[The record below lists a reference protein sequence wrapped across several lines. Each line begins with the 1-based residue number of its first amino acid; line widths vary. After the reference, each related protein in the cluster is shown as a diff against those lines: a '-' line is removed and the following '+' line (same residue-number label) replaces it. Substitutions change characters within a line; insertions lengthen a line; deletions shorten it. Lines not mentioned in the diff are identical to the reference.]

1 MHALLERPGLG
12 ERILAAME
20 EGHGKPG
27 DLEKLAFQAKFW
39 SPGQTFCAL
48 APGAVEPLRERAEI
62 FPRRFRT
69 AHPRA
74 ALSVENLMGT
84 IYIDGKPYKVDP
96 EQNLLH
102 ACLSLGF
109 DLPYFCWHPALG
121 SVGACRQC
129 AVKQFKDAKD
139 THGKIVMACMTPAA
153 RRRASPSPIR
163 KRAAFRAGIIEG
175 MMLNHPHDCPVC
187 DEGGECHLQDMTV
200 MTGHDYRRYRFEKRT
215 FRNQY
220 LGPFV
225 NHEMNRCIQ
234 CYRCV
239 RFYRDYAGG
248 NDLNAFGIRNRSI
261 SAATKMAFWRAS
273 SAAIWWKSARP
284 ACSPITRS
292 GATTPANGICAWRP
306 RSACTAAS
314 AATTIGERYGLLRR
328 ILNRFNSEVNGYFL
342 CDRGRFGYEFVNSDR
357 RIRAAKLDGEFI
369 SSEEAARQLQ
379 SLVSSGSR
387 PIGIGSPRASLEANF
402 ALRQMVGKDR
412 FFAGVADGEWETISS
427 MVEILQ
433 TGPARSPS
441 LHDIELSD
449 AVLILGEDVT
459 NSAPRM
465 ALSLRQ
471 SVRQQAFEIAQKLHI
486 PSWMDA
492 AVREVVQDRKGPLF
506 IAAPG
511 ATRLDDVAT
520 RTYRAAPDDVARLG
534 FAVAHEIDPAAPGVV
549 ALTEDVR
556 ELARVIAGAL
566 KAAKRPVVIS
576 GASCR
581 SEVVIEC
588 AANVARALCDSG
600 HPAGLSFIAPECN
613 SLGLAL
619 IGARPLREAF
629 SITRNGEAAPLIIL
643 ENDLYR
649 HLPAKSVDSFLE
661 SATQVVVLDHLE
673 NKTTAKADLL
683 LPASTFAES
692 AGTLVSNEGRAQRFF
707 PVFPQPNPED
717 GDVLGDAR
725 ESWRWLGDP
734 AWLSL
739 DDVLATVAKDLPE
752 LAPVVRAAPPA
763 KFRMAGAKIP
773 RESHRYSGLT
783 SITANISVV
792 EPKPPDDPDSALAY
806 SMEGATGQPP
816 GALQP
821 FFWTPGWNSIQ
832 AVNKFQSEIGD
843 ALRGGDP
850 GVRLFDAHLSADRS
864 SQLSQPAA
872 YFAAIPA
879 PFTRRESEW
888 LIVPIEH
895 IFGSEELSLQSPPVA
910 ELAPSPY
917 LALGAADASALH
929 MEDGTGEVEIE
940 LGGAKQRLPLKVL
953 PDLPAGIA
961 GIPAGLTIAR
971 GEGLPAWSRIER
983 VT

>member
-1 MHALLERPGLG
+1 
-12 ERILAAME
+12 
-20 EGHGKPG
+20 
-27 DLEKLAFQAKFW
+27 
-39 SPGQTFCAL
+39 
-48 APGAVEPLRERAEI
+48 
-62 FPRRFRT
+62 
-69 AHPRA
+69 
-74 ALSVENLMGT
+74 MGT
-84 IYIDGKPYKVDP
+84 IYIDGKPYKADP

-109 DLPYFCWHPALG
+109 DLPYFCWHAALG

-129 AVKQFKDAKD
+129 AVKHFKDAKD
-139 THGKIVMACMTPAA
+139 THGKIVMACMTPAVPETRISILDPEA
-153 RRRASPSPIR
+153 
-163 KRAAFRAGIIEG
+163 AAFRAGIIEG

-200 MTGHDYRRYRFEKRT
+200 MTGHNYRRTRFEKRT
-215 FRNQY
+215 FHDQY

-225 NHEMNRCIQ
+225 YHEMNRCIQ

-239 RFYRDYAGG
+239 RFYREYAGG
-248 NDLNAFGIRNRSI
+248 NDLNSFGIGNEVYFGRDEGGVLQSEFAGNLVEVCPTGVFTDRTLRRHYTRKWDLRMAPSI
-261 SAATKMAFWRAS
+261 CVH
-273 SAAIWWKSARP
+273 
-284 ACSPITRS
+284 CSV
-292 GATTPANGICAWRP
+292 GCNV
-306 RSACTAAS
+306 
-314 AATTIGERYGLLRR
+314 TIGERYGLLRR
-328 ILNRFNSEVNGYFL
+328 VLTRFNSEVNGYFL

-357 RIRAAKLDGEFI
+357 RIRVAKLDGEFI
-369 SSEEAARQLQ
+369 SSEEAERQLQ
-379 SLVSSGSR
+379 SLVSSGNR

-402 ALRQMVGKDR
+402 ALRRMVGKDR
-412 FFAGVADGEWETISS
+412 FFAGVADGEWERTSS

-433 TGPARSPS
+433 AGLARSPS

-471 SVRQQAFEIAQKLHI
+471 SVHQQPFEIVQKLHI
-486 PSWMDA
+486 PLWMDA
-492 AVREVVQDRKGPLF
+492 AVRDVVQDRKGPLF

-534 FAVAHEIDPAAPGVV
+534 FAVAHEIDPSAPEVV
-549 ALTEDVR
+549 PLTEEAR

-581 SEVVIEC
+581 SKVVIES
-588 AANVARALCDSG
+588 AANVARALCNSG

-613 SLGLAL
+613 SFGLAL
-619 IGARPLREAF
+619 MGARPLREAF

-649 HLPAKSVDSFLE
+649 HLPAKSVDSFLG
-661 SATQVVVLDHLE
+661 SATRVVVLDHLE

-717 GDVLGDAR
+717 GDVRGDAR

-739 DDVLATVAKDLPE
+739 DDVLATVAKDLPQ

-773 RESHRYSGLT
+773 RESHRSSGLT

-850 GVRLFDAHLSADRS
+850 GVRLFGAHLSGDRS
-864 SQLSQPAA
+864 SQPAA
-872 YFAAIPA
+872 YFTAIPA

-910 ELAPSPY
+910 ELAPAPY
-917 LALGAADASALH
+917 LALSAADASALH
-929 MEDGTGEVEIE
+929 MEGGTGDVEIE
-940 LGGAKQRLPLKVL
+940 LGGVKQRLPVKVL

-961 GIPAGLTIAR
+961 GIPVGLTIAR
-971 GEGLPAWSRIER
+971 GEELPAWCRIER
-983 VT
+983 AP